1 MTEKSKEFPIAKVD
15 FPHAQKLADLAA
27 IIQDLRAIMQTC
39 SRFKGLLDE
48 NSKDSILI
56 ESLWVSA
63 LIKYAR
69 CFASGKRFG
78 LSKDIYQK
86 LQGEPIKAHQFYID
100 LRNKHIAHSVNPF
113 EQMEVGL
120 VLSSANELEKKIIG
134 VSTLA
139 IRHIVSDKEGVN
151 QLGLLS
157 KIAQD
162 KICSVA
168 KNTEKKVLEEGE
180 KIPIDELYE
189 IARPRLV
196 APGPDLANKPRI

>member
-1 MTEKSKEFPIAKVD
+1 MTEGPKELPIAKVD
-15 FPHAQKLADLAA
+15 FPDAQKLADLAT

-39 SRFKGLLDE
+39 SRLKGLLDE

-120 VLSSANELEKKIIG
+120 VLSSTNESDKKIIG

-139 IRHIVSDKEGVN
+139 MRHIVSDKEGVN

-162 KICSVA
+162 KMCSLA
-168 KNTEKKVLEEGE
+168 KDTQEKVLEEG
-180 KIPIDELYE
+180 KKSQSM
-189 IARPRLV
+189 
-196 APGPDLANKPRI
+196 NCMK